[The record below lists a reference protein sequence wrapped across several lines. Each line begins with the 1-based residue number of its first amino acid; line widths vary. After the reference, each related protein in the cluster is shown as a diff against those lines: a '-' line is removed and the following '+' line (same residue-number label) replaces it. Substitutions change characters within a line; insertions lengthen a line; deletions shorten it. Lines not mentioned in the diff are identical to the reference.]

1 VIDAEGFIHF
11 LGRRKEML
19 KVKGMS
25 VFPPE
30 IEALLGQH
38 PAVLGSGVVG
48 REDADKG
55 QVPVAFIQLK
65 PEAQGTIT
73 PEQIQAWCKERMA
86 VYKVPEVRII
96 DALPMTATGKVKKQE
111 LNV

>member
-1 VIDAEGFIHF
+1 MIDGWLRTGDIGTIDTDGFLHF

-38 PAVLGSGVVG
+38 PKVLGSGVVG
-48 REDADKG
+48 REDAS
-55 QVPVAFIQLK
+55 
-65 PEAQGTIT
+65 
-73 PEQIQAWCKERMA
+73 
-86 VYKVPEVRII
+86 
-96 DALPMTATGKVKKQE
+96 
-111 LNV
+111 